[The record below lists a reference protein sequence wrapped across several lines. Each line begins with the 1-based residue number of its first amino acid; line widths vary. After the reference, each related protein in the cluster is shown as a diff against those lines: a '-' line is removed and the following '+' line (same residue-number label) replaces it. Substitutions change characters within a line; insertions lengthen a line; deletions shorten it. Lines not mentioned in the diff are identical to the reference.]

1 LIDVVNRQYYSA
13 TENIA
18 QAIQRDVLEGRPQLD
33 DAAILFVA
41 VTDVGFARGNATK
54 TWAIDARSASAARRA
69 KRAFLWRLGEF
80 APDGTD
86 LSAPELIFGELVGN
100 VARHTPGMAEIT
112 LEVDDNV
119 ALLHVCDEG
128 PPIVHAVSRPEDLAE
143 GGRGLLLVESMARD
157 LTIDRTANGNHVT
170 VELPITLNRREAGP
184 RAPARPLRQRTLPA

>member
-1 LIDVVNRQYYSA
+1 MPTAQRRVSTIFAHARRGIGHRALHRRLVESGTRTEYDYDAGVRRLIDVVNRQYYSA

-33 DAAILFVA
+33 DAAVLFIA

-80 APDGTD
+80 ASDGTD

-100 VARHTPGMAEIT
+100 VARHTPGMRG
-112 LEVDDNV
+112 D
-119 ALLHVCDEG
+119 
-128 PPIVHAVSRPEDLAE
+128 HAR
-143 GGRGLLLVESMARD
+143 GRR
-157 LTIDRTANGNHVT
+157 
-170 VELPITLNRREAGP
+170 
-184 RAPARPLRQRTLPA
+184 